1 MRARGV
7 EELFLLRAS
16 CAVEP
21 CLGSCS
27 CPKFLVQYLPSCLL
41 HQFAYCLDSRRHPRV
56 RDAMGSTRIRRVR
69 RTDCVVSE
77 RRL

>member
-7 EELFLLRAS
+7 EELFALRAN

-41 HQFAYCLDSRRHPRV
+41 HQFAYCLDSRR
-56 RDAMGSTRIRRVR
+56 TRCDGLHKN
-69 RTDCVVSE
+69 TKTAED
-77 RRL
+77 